1 MINTIEVKASIG
13 SFSHSGVEVT
23 LDGKVLPGVRSADVS
38 TDVGYIPTVTVEL
51 TAREVIVD
59 GELRVELG
67 AATAEV
73 LEKLGWTPPGGM
85 PVNQS

>member
-13 SFSHSGVEVT
+13 NLSNSGVEVV
-23 LDGKVLPGVRSADVS
+23 LDGKALPGVRSADVS
-38 TDVGYIPTVTVEL
+38 TAVGYIPTVTVEL
-51 TAREVIVD
+51 AAREVIVD

-67 AATAEV
+67 SATAEV
-73 LEKLGWTPPGGM
+73 LEKLGWTPPGGV